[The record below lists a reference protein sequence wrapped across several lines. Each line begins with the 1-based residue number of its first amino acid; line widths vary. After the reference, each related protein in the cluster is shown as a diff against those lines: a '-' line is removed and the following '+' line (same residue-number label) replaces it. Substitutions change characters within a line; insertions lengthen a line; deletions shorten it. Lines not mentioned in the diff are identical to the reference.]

1 MNPNVVRIYMTKDCE
16 LVLVNHSNQDTPILE
31 VILFINGEVYGE
43 PIVGVTWQ
51 YLIELILQVS
61 RGELSEF
68 MDYYGD
74 EDINVRLN

>member
-1 MNPNVVRIYMTKDCE
+1 M
-16 LVLVNHSNQDTPILE
+16 LLE
-31 VILFINGEVYGE
+31 FILFINGEVYGE

>member
-1 MNPNVVRIYMTKDCE
+1 MNPNVVRIYMTKNFE
-16 LVLVNHSNQDTPILE
+16 LVLINHSNQDTPILE

-74 EDINVRLN
+74 EDIDVRLN

>member
-1 MNPNVVRIYMTKDCE
+1 MMNPNVVRIYMAKNCE
-16 LVLVNHSNQDTPILE
+16 LVLVNHSNPDTPILE

-51 YLIELILQVS
+51 YLIELMLQVS

-68 MDYYGD
+68 MEY
-74 EDINVRLN
+74 ETEEISVRLN